1 MSTLGMV
8 HTTFGC
14 AALVLGLGVVTLR
27 KGTHLHRT
35 VGHLYFSSMLA
46 LNVTALL
53 IYRLFGH
60 FGPFH
65 ALAIIS
71 LIYLLWGISAVVL
84 RRPRDRWLHRH
95 TRFMLWSYVGLI
107 AAAICEITARVPG
120 WNFAL
125 AVIVPSLLV
134 CAIGWV
140 LIETKGKETI
150 NRMSR
155 REGVAEQFTKAGQ
168 TTARF

>member
-1 MSTLGMV
+1 MSTLGTV
-8 HTTFGC
+8 HMTFGC
-14 AALVLGLGVVTLR
+14 AALALGLAVVTLK
-27 KGTHLHRT
+27 KGTRLHRT
-35 VGHLYFSSMLA
+35 IGHLYFSSMLA
-46 LNVTALL
+46 LNITALL

-65 ALAIIS
+65 ALAILS
-71 LIYLLWGISAVVL
+71 LIYLVWGVRAAVW
-84 RRPRDRWLHRH
+84 RRPRDRWLHSH

-107 AAAICEITARVPG
+107 AAAVSEITARVPG

-150 NRMSR
+150 KGLPH
-155 REGVAEQFTKAGQ
+155 RESITE
-168 TTARF
+168 

>member
-8 HTTFGC
+8 HLTFGST
-14 AALVLGLGVVTLR
+14 ALALGLGVVTLK
-27 KGTHLHRT
+27 KGTRLHRT
-35 VGHLYFSSMLA
+35 IGHLYFSSMLG

-71 LIYLLWGISAVVL
+71 LLYLLWGLGAAVL

-95 TRFMLWSYVGLI
+95 TRFMLWSYVGLM
-107 AAAICEITARVPG
+107 AAAVCEVTARVPG

-125 AVIVPSLLV
+125 AVIVPSLVV

-140 LIETKGKETI
+140 LIETKGKATI
-150 NRMSR
+150 NRMAR
-155 REGVAEQFTKAGQ
+155 REGVSEQLSEVG
-168 TTARF
+168 R

>member
-8 HTTFGC
+8 HMTFGS
-14 AALVLGLGVVTLR
+14 AALALGLAVVTLR
-27 KGTHLHRT
+27 KGTRLHRT

-46 LNVTALL
+46 LNVTALSL
-53 IYRLFGH
+53 YRLFGH

-71 LIYLLWGISAVVL
+71 LLYLLWGISAAVL
-84 RRPRDRWLHRH
+84 RRPRDKWLHSH
-95 TRFMLWSYVGLI
+95 MRFMLWSYAGLI
-107 AAAICEITARVPG
+107 AAAICEITARIPG

-125 AVIVPSLLV
+125 AVIVPSLVV

-140 LIETKGKETI
+140 LIETKGKATV
-150 NRMSR
+150 NGMSR
-155 REGVAEQFTKAGQ
+155 RQGVAKSFTEAG
-168 TTARF
+168 TEAGR